1 MKKKL
6 LLLTLT
12 TLMFALGNFMTLAQS
27 KEKSATQKAFL
38 KLLDRPRVPLAAQEK
53 ILTDENGVQKIHFSF
68 SSEAGERVTGL
79 LLKKSNAQGKN
90 PVVVALHGTG
100 GNKEGQLPLLQ
111 ELVAQ
116 GFIAVAIDGRWHGER
131 SPTGKGAA
139 DYVAAI
145 LQTYRTGKGH
155 PFLYDTVWDVMRLVD
170 YLSMRSDVNAAR
182 IGMIGFSKGGMELYL
197 AAAVDPRITVSVPCI
212 GVQSFRWAIE
222 NNAWQSRAETFQAAL
237 NAAAQDAN
245 AKPDGEFLRK
255 FYDRVVPGIYSQFDG
270 PQMVPLIAP
279 RPLLVI
285 NGDSDAR
292 TPIPGLQECI
302 TPTQAAYKK
311 LKATE
316 KFLQYLQPKT
326 GHAVTPIAKQMAIDW
341 FVKWL
346 K

>member
-1 MKKKL
+1 MPKKL

-12 TLMFALGNFMTLAQS
+12 MLMIALGNFMTLAQS
-27 KEKSATQKAFL
+27 TTKNATQKAFL

-53 ILTDENGVQKIHFSF
+53 TLAEENGVQKIHFSF
-68 SSEAGERVTGL
+68 ASEAGERVTGL
-79 LLKKSNAQGKN
+79 LLKKSNAQSKS

-116 GFIAVAIDGRWHGER
+116 GFIAVAIDGRFHGER

-170 YLSMRSDVNAAR
+170 YLSARPDVEAAR

-197 AAAVDPRITVSVPCI
+197 AAAVDPRIAVSVPCI

-237 NAAAQDAN
+237 NSAAQDAN
-245 AKPDGEFLRK
+245 AKPDADFLRK
-255 FYDRVVPGIYSQFDG
+255 FYDRVVPGIYAQFDG
-270 PQMVPLIAP
+270 PKMVPLIAP

-292 TPIPGLQECI
+292 TPIPGLEECI
-302 TPTQAAYKK
+302 VPTKAAYEKMNAK
-311 LKATE
+311 E